1 VPEGASPPAPT
12 AKVHRPGGKS
22 ASSGDLLELVDRVV
36 GWAGPGE
43 QVEAY
48 AARGH
53 HTSVRVFD
61 GEVESLSSADTSGIG
76 VRVVVG
82 GRQGF
87 AYAGS
92 LDESVLAETLAEA
105 RDNAAF
111 GTVDEFLGLA
121 GPDGVE
127 PAELDLFRPEMAAF
141 PADRKVELALEVE
154 RATRAAD
161 PRIRGV
167 ETASYGDTIAE
178 SALASTQGIRTTAQR
193 TVCYVNADAIAGE
206 GAESQTGYGYSVGR
220 QPDELDV
227 AKAAADA
234 AERATRMLGARKPAS
249 RRVTVLFDP
258 MITSRFLGVLSSAL
272 SAEAAQK
279 GRSMFAGREGEA
291 VAVPFL
297 TLADDP
303 TEPRAFGSG
312 PYDAEGLASRR
323 NLLIEDGLLRG
334 FLHNTYTGRRA
345 GQPSNASAVRGG
357 FKSTPGVGS
366 RALALAPGTRSQ
378 EELMA
383 DAGEGLLVQSVTGMH
398 SGANPVSGDFSVG
411 VEGLMVRGGA
421 PAEPVREATVAS
433 TLQRMLLDVAAVGG
447 DLEWL
452 PGGSAGVTLV
462 IRDVTLSGS

>member
-1 VPEGASPPAPT
+1 MPDGT
-12 AKVHRPGGKS
+12 
-22 ASSGDLLELVDRVV
+22 GDLLDLVNRVV
-36 GWAGPGE
+36 AWAEPGE

-53 HTSVRVFD
+53 HTEVKVFD
-61 GEVESLSSADTSGIG
+61 GDVESLSSADTSGIG

-105 RDNAAF
+105 RDNAGF
-111 GTVDEFLGLA
+111 GSVDEFLGLPS
-121 GPDGVE
+121 PDGVE
-127 PAELDLFRPEMAAF
+127 PADLDLFRPELAIF

-167 ETASYGDTIAE
+167 ETASYGDTLAE
-178 SALASTQGIRTTAQR
+178 SALASTEGIRTSARR

-206 GAESQTGYGYSVGR
+206 GAESQTGYGYSVAR

-234 AERATRMLGARKPAS
+234 ADRATRMLGARKPSS
-249 RRVTVLFDP
+249 RRLTVLFDP
-258 MITSRFLGVLSSAL
+258 MVTARFLGVLSSAL
-272 SAEAAQK
+272 SAEAALK

-291 VAVPFL
+291 VAVGFL
-297 TLADDP
+297 TLVDDP
-303 TEPRAFGSG
+303 TEPRAFGSSR
-312 PYDAEGLASRR
+312 YDAEGLASRR
-323 NLLIEDGLLRG
+323 NLLIEDGVLRG
-334 FLHNTYTGRRA
+334 FLHNTYTGRRS

-366 RALALAPGTRSQ
+366 RALALAPGSGSQ
-378 EELMA
+378 EQLMA
-383 DAGEGLLVQSVTGMH
+383 DVADGLLVQSVTGMH

-411 VEGLMVRGGA
+411 VEGLIIRDGG

-433 TLQRMLLDVAAVGG
+433 TLQRMLLDVVAVGG

-452 PGGSAGVTLV
+452 PGGSAGVTLA
-462 IRDVTLSGS
+462 IKDVTLSGV